1 VTQSRIHPR
10 PDPDP
15 EAERGPDAWQAS
27 EPSGGPP
34 FDPPELPPPPERPEP
49 GVDGAGPSP
58 PSGFAAGR
66 PARRWSRL
74 LWIVLPVVG
83 ALFVLR
89 QVTLP
94 YYVFAPGPADDVTTR
109 ITIEGHPSYPTDGRL
124 LLTSVT
130 YYRANVYQLLRAWI
144 DPAQTV
150 VPEHDLV
157 PAGSTQDEEF
167 EVALSQMDTSKIDAA
182 VVALTAYA
190 DYPDQHGAGVLIEDV
205 LPGGPSDGKLFAG
218 DLIVKADGK
227 ALPDLDSLRAAIAG
241 AGIGGTLLLT
251 VEAGGKTRTVLLE
264 PEAIE
269 GIDGP
274 AVGIA
279 PVPNFPFEVAIDSGQ
294 IGGPSAGL
302 MWTLGLIEEL
312 TPGDLTDGRVI
323 AGTGTI
329 APDGT
334 VGPIG
339 GIEEKVV
346 AAERA
351 GATIFFAPDQ
361 DAAAAEHVADHIVVV
376 PVSTYQDAVDYLEG
390 AA

>member
-1 VTQSRIHPR
+1 VR
-10 PDPDP
+10 PDL
-15 EAERGPDAWQAS
+15 GI
-27 EPSGGPP
+27 
-34 FDPPELPPPPERPEP
+34 
-49 GVDGAGPSP
+49 DGADPARP
-58 PSGFAAGR
+58 AGFAAGR
-66 PARRWSRL
+66 PARRWTRL
-74 LWIVLPVVG
+74 LWVVLPLIG

-109 ITIEGHPSYPTDGRL
+109 ITIEGHATYPSDGRL

-130 YYRANVYQLLRAWI
+130 YYRANAFQLIRAWI
-144 DPAQTV
+144 DPAETV

-167 EVALSQMDTSKIDAA
+167 QVALSQMDTSKIDAA

-190 DYPDQHGAGVLIEDV
+190 DYPDQHGPGVLIEDV
-205 LPGGPSDGKLFAG
+205 LPGGPADGKLFAG
-218 DLIVKADGK
+218 DLIVKAGGK
-227 ALPDLDSLRAAIAG
+227 ALPDVESLRAAITE
-241 AGIGGTLLLT
+241 AGIGGTLSLT
-251 VEAGGKTRTVLLE
+251 VEAGGKTRTVTLT
-264 PEAIE
+264 PAAVE

-302 MWTLGLIEEL
+302 MWTLGLIEQL
-312 TPGDLTDGRVI
+312 TPGDLTDGRTI

-361 DAAAAEHVADHIVVV
+361 DAAAAEKVADDIVVV